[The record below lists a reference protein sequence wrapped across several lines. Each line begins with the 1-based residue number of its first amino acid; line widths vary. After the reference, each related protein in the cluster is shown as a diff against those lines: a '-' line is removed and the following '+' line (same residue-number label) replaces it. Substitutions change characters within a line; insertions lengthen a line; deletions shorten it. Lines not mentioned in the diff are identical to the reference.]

1 MIQIRRIP
9 ISYYECVRER
19 RYLKDRGIY
28 GSGEY
33 VEKKKEEHKM
43 ASEFKNPITIKE
55 AVDKIHSRY
64 YLLPAIQRKFTWT
77 SEQIE
82 NLFDSVLR
90 GYPINSFMFWKITDE
105 GIKSGY
111 KFYQFL
117 LNYRQKYAED
127 NSDIDTAGV
136 PDFEAVID
144 GQQRLTSLYIGLRG
158 TYAKKQHRLWW
169 RDDEECLPTRKL
181 YLNLSKPVSQQYDNQ
196 KLYDFRFLTQEEI
209 KTFNDAQD
217 HDYWFEVKNIMSLST
232 LPDVTRYLK
241 VNNLDEN
248 SFAYD
253 TLVTFWNKI
262 HNEKLINYYLQEEQ
276 DSDIVLDIFIRTN
289 SGGTPL
295 SFSDLLM
302 SISTANWQ
310 KYDARKEIK
319 DVIDQV
325 RNNGG
330 FDIDKDFVLKTCLVL
345 MVDNI
350 RFQLKN
356 FTQENVQLFENNWP
370 RIKKCIVSAFKLFKK
385 LGFDDRSFR
394 AKRAAIP
401 VIYYIYYNNL
411 EDQIFKPTYDKDNQE
426 SIAKWLT
433 LSFIKSMF
441 GGQPDSVLVKMR
453 NVLKGHLNQAFPV
466 QEIMDE
472 FKNDPVRNYSIDDEY
487 IKGML
492 RSEKGSNDAF
502 YVLRILYPDLDYGA
516 GIHQD
521 HMHPKSQFENLEEL
535 KKIIPPADFDFAANP
550 KNWNS
555 VLNLQNLEE
564 SLNTSKQDKSL
575 AAWAKERRIPNEKL
589 YVNNNTSLEIKDFK
603 AFICDR
609 ESVLLSA
616 IKTLLM

>member
-1 MIQIRRIP
+1 
-9 ISYYECVRER
+9 
-19 RYLKDRGIY
+19 
-28 GSGEY
+28 
-33 VEKKKEEHKM
+33 M
-43 ASEFKNPITIKE
+43 ASEFKTPITIKE

-64 YLLPAIQRKFTWT
+64 YLLPAIQRKFTW
-77 SEQIE
+77 SNEQIE
-82 NLFDSVLR
+82 NLFDSVMR
-90 GYPINSFMFWKITDE
+90 GYPINSFMFWKISDE

-117 LNYRQKYAED
+117 HNYRQKYAED
-127 NSDIDTAGV
+127 NLDIDTAGV

-144 GQQRLTSLYIGLRG
+144 GQQRLTSLYIGLHG
-158 TYAKKQHRLWW
+158 TYAKKQPRMWW
-169 RDDEECLPTRKL
+169 RNDEESLPTRKL
-181 YLNLSKPVSQQYDNQ
+181 YLNLSRPVNQEYDNQ
-196 KLYDFRFLTQEEI
+196 KLYDFRFLTQREI
-209 KTFNDAQD
+209 ESYNAVPN
-217 HDYWFEVKNIMSLST
+217 HDCWFEVKTIMSLST
-232 LPDVTRYLK
+232 LPDVTRYLTENGLD
-241 VNNLDEN
+241 NNK
-248 SFAYD
+248 FAYD
-253 TLVTFWNKI
+253 TLITFWNKTY
-262 HNEKLINYYLQEEQ
+262 NEKLINYYLQEEQ

-325 RNNGG
+325 RDNGG
-330 FDIDKDFVLKTCLVL
+330 FEIDKDFVLKTCLVL

-350 RFQLKN
+350 KFQLKN
-356 FTQENVQLFENNWP
+356 FTQDNVQLFENNWP

-401 VIYYIYYNNL
+401 VIYYIFYNNL
-411 EDQIFKPTYDKDNQE
+411 ENQIFKPTFDKDDQKA
-426 SIAKWLT
+426 IAKWLT
-433 LSFIKSMF
+433 LSFMKSMF

-453 NVLKGHLNQAFPV
+453 NVLKDHPNQAFPA

-472 FKNDPVRNYSIDDEY
+472 FRNDPVRNYSFDDEY

-502 YVLRILYPDLDYGA
+502 YILRILYPDLDYSA

-521 HMHPKSQFENLEEL
+521 HMHPKSQFENREEL
-535 KKIIPPADFDFAANP
+535 KKVIPAADFEFAANHE
-550 KNWNS
+550 NWNS

-575 AAWAKERRIPNEKL
+575 AEWAKERKISNEKL
-589 YVNNNTSLEIKDFK
+589 YVKDSTSLKIEDFK
-603 AFICDR
+603 TFILDR
-609 ESVLLSA
+609 EAVLLSE
-616 IKTLLM
+616 IKNLLT